1 MYLHVLM
8 YLCVYFFHV
17 FIYIY
22 IYILYYISSLKISNE
37 LKETNEEF
45 LQTKN
50 IKVKTYRSII
60 LVLFIMGVKI
70 GLSH

>member
-1 MYLHVLM
+1 MCL
-8 YLCVYFFHV
+8 
-17 FIYIY
+17 YIY

-60 LVLFIMGVKI
+60 LVLFNVGVKI

>member
-1 MYLHVLM
+1 MCL
-8 YLCVYFFHV
+8 
-17 FIYIY
+17 YIY